1 MDEMDKIMN
10 ESPETQLD
18 NEDNSFTDEIDN
30 FAFSSAVYA
39 KKNR

>member
-18 NEDNSFTDEIDN
+18 NEDNSFTDEIDKL
-30 FAFSSAVYA
+30 AFSSAVYA